1 MRREGF
7 NRPNGQGVR
16 MKVLASNVQASVP
29 RMVNV
34 YCPSLWDGP
43 QPGVVV
49 GGPFK
54 EPVCENAPEGLR
66 TVEDQAQC
74 INVNAL
80 VDGANFPKAL
90 ARWRSVTSG
99 NTLTS
104 VPLYDALTTEQRAE
118 VAGRGWANPSGLVCW
133 CEWPPR
139 A

>member
-1 MRREGF
+1 MEEE
-7 NRPNGQGVR
+7 
-16 MKVLASNVQASVP
+16 VLASLVLASVG
-29 RMVNV
+29 RVVHV

-66 TVEDQAQC
+66 TVEDLAQC

-80 VDGANFPKAL
+80 VDGANYPKAL
-90 ARWRSVTSG
+90 AHWRSVSSG

-104 VPLYDALTTEQRAE
+104 VPLYDALNSSQRQI
-118 VAGRGWANPSGLVCW
+118 VAGRAWANPSGLVCW

-139 A
+139 V